1 MGRVIAC
8 GIPQGAGQ
16 ETAEGDEPAEY
27 RREQDTKKA
36 RRKRPSGIPQG
47 AELNRTPEYCREQ
60 NRNGGIPARAGQ
72 RERKT
77 DGRKRAK

>member
-16 ETAEGDEPAEY
+16 KDGGIPARAGQKAAEGDEPAEY

-36 RRKRPSGIPQG
+36 RRKRPSRIPQETG
-47 AELNRTPEYCREQ
+47 LKAAEGDETAEYRREQ
-60 NRNGGIPARAGQ
+60 
-72 RERKT
+72 
-77 DGRKRAK
+77 D